1 MAIYSAPS
9 HQHQLANL
17 SSSSKMAII
26 LDHKLSHHTD
36 SPPTDRL
43 SLTAEERSRTRFP
56 FVTDQGVE
64 VYLQLDRGTTLRHGD
79 LLQSIATNL
88 VVEILAKPE
97 PVLAATTNH
106 PVSLMQAAY
115 HLGNRHVAIEITST
129 HLYILPDPVLADLLH
144 QRGLSVTEL
153 VRPFQPEAGAYEHHH
168 H

>member
-1 MAIYSAPS
+1 
-9 HQHQLANL
+9 
-17 SSSSKMAII
+17 MAII
-26 LDHKLSHHTD
+26 LDNKLSHHTD
-36 SPPTDRL
+36 RTPTDRL

-56 FVTDQGVE
+56 FVTDQGIE

-79 LLQSIATNL
+79 LLQSTATNL

-97 PVLAATTNH
+97 PVLAATTDH

-115 HLGNRHVAIEITST
+115 HLGNRHVAIEITPT
-129 HLYILPDPVLADLLH
+129 YLYILPDPVLADLLH